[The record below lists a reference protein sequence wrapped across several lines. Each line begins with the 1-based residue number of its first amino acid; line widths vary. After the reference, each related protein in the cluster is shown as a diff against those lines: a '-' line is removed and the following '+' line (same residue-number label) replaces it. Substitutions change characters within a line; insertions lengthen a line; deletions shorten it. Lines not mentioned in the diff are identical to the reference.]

1 MIFAMTGRL
10 LLLLLLAVPLF
21 AAHPLDSITADE
33 ITIAA
38 AVCKASP
45 KFVEGSAFA
54 VVSLNE
60 PTKAQVLEGKPIARE
75 AFVVLLDRDHN
86 RTNEVIVDLGAKA
99 IKTWKTIPNVQPSVV
114 IEEYTIAPEIIKAD
128 PRFIE
133 AMRKRGIE
141 DFSKVKVDAWAPGY
155 LGDMADGS
163 RIVRAIFFYHDDEDS
178 NWYSRPIEGVVAV
191 INLTKKTVLQVTD
204 SGVVPISKDKGSL
217 DEKSNAPLRPATK
230 PLKIVQAEGAGF
242 SMNGGDVAWEN
253 WRFHFGLDPR
263 EGLVL
268 HRVRYVDGGK
278 ERSVLYRASLSE
290 MVVPYGDADPNWAWR
305 SAFDVGEYGIG
316 RLASPIERDV
326 DAPEN
331 ALYVDFPVANDAGEV
346 LTLRDAVAVFERD
359 SGLLWKHYDIDR
371 DYNESRRGRQLVVMF
386 IATVGNYDYALNWI
400 FHQDGTLEFRADLT
414 GIMLTKGVGDTHD
427 DHSAHMVAPNLV
439 APHHQHFFNFRL
451 DFDVDGV
458 ANTIFESNS
467 RAIDDP
473 SANALGNAFVMES
486 TKLASEKSARRELSL
501 ASQRKWKIV
510 NPAVKNALGGSTA
523 YLLVPGDNSLPFVTT
538 TSPVRKRAAFL
549 DHHFWATRFRDAE
562 MHASGYYP
570 NQSSGGDGLEKWT
583 ADDEALDKSD
593 VVVWYTTGVTHIPR
607 AEEWPIMNVHQ
618 TGFKLIPAGFF
629 ARNPAINLPRS
640 PSAGATSAA
649 PDRPAQH

>member
-1 MIFAMTGRL
+1 MLVI
-10 LLLLLLAVPLF
+10 LLALPLF
-21 AAHPLDSITADE
+21 AASPLDSITADE
-33 ITIAA
+33 LTAAIAA
-38 AVCKASP
+38 TKADER
-45 KFVEGSAFA
+45 FVEGSLFA

-60 PTKAQVLEGKPIARE
+60 PTKAQILEGKPLPRE

-86 RTNEVIVDLGAKA
+86 KTNEVVVDLEGNKIKA
-99 IKTWKTIPNVQPSVV
+99 WKTIPDVQPSVV
-114 IEEYTIAPEIIKAD
+114 IEEYAIAPEIIKAD
-128 PRFIE
+128 PRFQE
-133 AMRKRGIE
+133 AMRKRGIAL
-141 DFSKVKVDAWAPGY
+141 DKVKVDAWAPGY

-163 RIVRAIFFYHDDEDS
+163 RIIRAIFFYKDDEDS

-191 INLTKKTVLQVTD
+191 MNLTKKTVLQVTD
-204 SGVVPISKDKGSL
+204 SGVVPISKDKGAL
-217 DEKSNAPLRPATK
+217 DEKSNAPLRPAAK
-230 PLKIVQAEGAGF
+230 ALKIVQPEGAGF
-242 SMNGGDVAWEN
+242 SMKGGDVEWEN

-268 HRVRYVDGGK
+268 HRVRWVDGDK

-316 RLASPIERDV
+316 RLASPIARNV

-331 ALYVDFPVANDAGEV
+331 AVYVDFPVASDAGEV
-346 LTLRDAVAVFERD
+346 LNLRDAVAVFERD
-359 SGLLWKHYDIDR
+359 AGLLWKHYDIDR

-427 DHSAHMVAPNLV
+427 DHSAHVVAPNLV

-451 DFDVDGV
+451 DFDVDGL
-458 ANTIFESNS
+458 ANTVFESNS
-467 RAIDDP
+467 RAMEENNP
-473 SANALGNAFVMES
+473 LGNAFLMES
-486 TKLASEKSARRELSL
+486 TKLASEKAARRELNL
-501 ASQRKWKIV
+501 ASQRKWKII
-510 NPAVKNALGGSTA
+510 NPAMKNALGGSTG
-523 YLLVPGDNSLPFVTT
+523 YVLVPGDNSLPFVTMKA
-538 TSPVRKRAAFL
+538 PVRKRAAFL

>member
-1 MIFAMTGRL
+1 MISAM
-10 LLLLLLAVPLF
+10 LALVL
-21 AAHPLDSITADE
+21 ALSVVAINPLDSITADE
-33 ITIAA
+33 ITL
-38 AVCKASP
+38 AVTATKADER
-45 KFVEGSAFA
+45 FVEGSAFA

-86 RTNEVIVDLGAKA
+86 KTNEVIVDLGTDLGAKA
-99 IKTWKTIPNVQPSVV
+99 VKTWKTIPNVQPSVV
-114 IEEYTIAPEIIKAD
+114 IEEYTIAPEIIKVD
-128 PRFIE
+128 PRFQE
-133 AMRKRGIE
+133 AMHKRGIE

-204 SGVVPISKDKGSL
+204 SGVVPISKDRGSL

-230 PLKIVQAEGAGF
+230 PLKIVQPEGAGF

-316 RLASPIERDV
+316 RLGSPIERNV

-331 ALYVDFPVANDAGEV
+331 AAYLSFPVATDAGEV
-346 LTLRDAVAVFERD
+346 QTLRDAVAVFERD
-359 SGLLWKHYDIDR
+359 GGLLWKHYDIDR
-371 DYNESRRGRQLVVMF
+371 DYNESRRARQLVVMF

-414 GIMLTKGVGDTHD
+414 GIMLAKGVPDTSASLSASGAHD
-427 DHSAHMVAPNLV
+427 SHSAHMIGPNLA

-451 DFDVDGV
+451 DLDVDGV
-458 ANTIFESNS
+458 ANAIYESNS
-467 RAIDDP
+467 RPLEDNNP
-473 SANALGNAFVMES
+473 LGNAFVMES
-486 TKLASEKSARRELSL
+486 TQLASEKAAQRDLSL
-501 ASQRKWKIV
+501 ASQRKWKVV
-510 NPAVKNALGGSTA
+510 NPAAKNTA
-523 YLLVPGDNSLPFVTT
+523 YLLIAGDNSLPFVRT

-570 NQSSGGDGLEKWT
+570 NQSSGGDGLEQWT
-583 ADDEALDKSD
+583 ANDESLDRQD

-607 AEEWPIMNVHQ
+607 PEEWPIMNVHQ
-618 TGFKLIPAGFF
+618 TGFKLVPAGFF
-629 ARNPAINLPRS
+629 PRNPAINLPK
-640 PSAGATSAA
+640 
-649 PDRPAQH
+649 

>member
-1 MIFAMTGRL
+1 MRVRLTIL
-10 LLLLLLAVPLF
+10 LLLTLTLPLF
-21 AAHPLDSITADE
+21 AASPLDSITAEE
-33 ITIAA
+33 ITAAVAA
-38 AVCKASP
+38 AKKDSR
-45 KFVEGSAFA
+45 FVEGSLFA

-60 PTKAQVLEGKPIARE
+60 PTKAQVLEGKKIPRE
-75 AFVVLLDRDHN
+75 AFIVLLDRDHN
-86 RTNEVIVDLGAKA
+86 KTNEVIVDLEKNA
-99 IKTWKTIPNVQPSVV
+99 IRAWKTVPNVQPSVV
-114 IEEYTIAPEIIKAD
+114 LEEYVIAPEIIKAD

-133 AMRKRGIE
+133 AMKKRGIT
-141 DFSKVKVDAWAPGY
+141 DLSKVKVDAWAPGY

-163 RIVRAIFFYHDDEDS
+163 RIVRAIFFYKDDEDS
-178 NWYSRPIEGVVAV
+178 NWYSRPIEGVVA
-191 INLTKKTVLQVTD
+191 ILNLTKKQVLDVSD

-217 DEKSNAPLRPATK
+217 DEKSNAPLRPAQK
-230 PLKIVQAEGAGF
+230 PLRIFMSDGVSFTLDGE
-242 SMNGGDVAWEN
+242 DVAWDN

-268 HRVRYVDGGK
+268 HRVRWVDGEK
-278 ERSVLYRASLSE
+278 ERSILYRASLSE

-316 RLASPIERDV
+316 RLASPIERNV

-331 ALYVDFPVANDAGEV
+331 AVYLSFPVATDAGEV
-346 LTLRDAVAVFERD
+346 QTLRDSVAIFERD
-359 SGLLWKHYDIDR
+359 GGMLWKHYDIDR
-371 DYNESRRGRQLVVMF
+371 DYNESRRARQLVVMF

-414 GIMLTKGVGDTHD
+414 GIMLTKGVAESHD
-427 DHSAHMVAPNLV
+427 GHSSHVVAPNLV

-467 RAIDDP
+467 RALETNNP
-473 SANALGNAFVMES
+473 LGNAFVMES
-486 TKLASEKSARRELSL
+486 TKLGSEKSAQRDLSL
-501 ASQRKWKIV
+501 ATQRKWKVV
-510 NPAVKNALGGSTA
+510 NPAAKNPLGGNTS
-523 YLLVPGDNSLPFVTT
+523 YLLIPGENSLPFVTAKA
-538 TSPVRKRAAFL
+538 PVRKRAAFL

-570 NQSSGGDGLEKWT
+570 NQSTGGDGLEKWT
-583 ADDEALDKSD
+583 ADDEALDKQD

-618 TGFKLIPAGFF
+618 TGFKLVPAGFF
-629 ARNPAINLPRS
+629 ARNPAVNLPK
-640 PSAGATSAA
+640 
-649 PDRPAQH
+649 

>member
-1 MIFAMTGRL
+1 MSPHSIYCAAMIAL
-10 LLLLLLAVPLF
+10 LLLILA
-21 AAHPLDSITADE
+21 ARPLDSITASE
-33 ITIAA
+33 IAA
-38 AVCKASP
+38 SVAAVKKDSR
-45 KFVEGSAFA
+45 FVEGSLFA

-60 PTKAQVLEGKPIARE
+60 PPKAQVLEGKPIRRE

-86 RTNEVIVDLGAKA
+86 KTNEVVVDLEKNAVKA
-99 IKTWKTIPNVQPSVV
+99 WKTIANVQPSVV
-114 IEEYTIAPEIIKAD
+114 IEEYAIAPDIIKAD

-133 AMRKRGIE
+133 AMKKRGIT
-141 DFSKVKVDAWAPGY
+141 DLSKVKVDAWAPGY

-163 RIVRAIFFYHDDEDS
+163 RIVRTIFFFHDDEDS
-178 NWYSRPIEGVVAV
+178 NWYSRPIEGVVA
-191 INLTKKTVLQVTD
+191 ILNLTKKQVLQVTD
-204 SGVVPISKDKGSL
+204 SGVVPISKDKGAL
-217 DEKSNAPLRPATK
+217 DPKSNAPLRPANK
-230 PLKIVQAEGAGF
+230 PLQIVQPEGPGF
-242 SMNGGDVAWEN
+242 TLDGNDVAWDN

-268 HRVRYVDGGK
+268 HRVRWVDGEK

-316 RLASPIERDV
+316 RLSSPIARNI

-331 ALYVDFPVANDAGEV
+331 AVYLSFPVATDAGEV
-346 LTLRDAVAVFERD
+346 QTLRDAVAIFERD
-359 SGLLWKHYDIDR
+359 GGLLWKHYDIDR

-414 GIMLTKGVGDTHD
+414 GIMLTKGVADDAHD
-427 DHSAHMVAPNLV
+427 LHSAHAVAPNLV

-458 ANTIFESNS
+458 ANSVYESNS
-467 RAIDDP
+467 RSLEDGNP
-473 SANALGNAFVMES
+473 LGNAFVMES
-486 TKLASEKSARRELSL
+486 TKLASEKTAQRDLSL
-501 ASQRKWKIV
+501 AAQRKWKVV
-510 NPAVKNALGGSTA
+510 NGKSG
-523 YLLVPGDNSLPFVTT
+523 YLLIAGDNSLPFVTANA
-538 TSPVRKRAAFL
+538 PVRKRAAFL
-549 DHHFWATRFRDAE
+549 NHHFWATRFRDAE

-570 NQSSGGDGLEKWT
+570 NQSTGGDGLEQWT
-583 ADDEALDKSD
+583 ADDESVDKQD

-618 TGFKLIPAGFF
+618 TGFKLVPAGFF
-629 ARNPAINLPRS
+629 TRNPAMNLP
-640 PSAGATSAA
+640 
-649 PDRPAQH
+649 